1 MSKVSVQTPSVWHP
15 SQHWRISR
23 GKSMAGVGAK
33 TPLLTASLTGNLPL
47 SKKAHTDVIP
57 ALCVCASILFK
68 LQNQK
73 VNKDND
79 QLSRT
84 CHKAGVCVCV
94 WFWSHMHDTD
104 TSQCLLK
111 PHPQVFNRLQRL
123 QLMKVLRVT
132 TRTSLSGRRH
142 CKLYPTKCHYKPP
155 LGLVNNVACMC
166 PQCTPGYILNLKIC
180 FVRYSSAKLLPLNV
194 ATVVT
199 VNADARRHHPRPQ
212 VRSQRKLPLCK
223 GWRNF
228 LVSNLLCRVHVGKN
242 ST

>member
-73 VNKDND
+73 VNKCCQDND

-94 WFWSHMHDTD
+94 CGFEATCMTQTLHNACSNHIHRCSTD
-104 TSQCLLK
+104 YRDCNSWRCW
-111 PHPQVFNRLQRL
+111 
-123 QLMKVLRVT
+123 
-132 TRTSLSGRRH
+132 G
-142 CKLYPTKCHYKPP
+142 
-155 LGLVNNVACMC
+155 
-166 PQCTPGYILNLKIC
+166 
-180 FVRYSSAKLLPLNV
+180 
-194 ATVVT
+194 
-199 VNADARRHHPRPQ
+199 
-212 VRSQRKLPLCK
+212 SQRERHWVA
-223 GWRNF
+223 GDIA
-228 LVSNLLCRVHVGKN
+228 N
-242 ST
+242 STQQNVIINHH